1 MQGDANEIVLSIK
14 LDRLPGEKPGEYKGR
29 EDRFRSKIE
38 SYAKFLTEDYEGD
51 WAPLIRL
58 LVFRMKRLRTSIKK
72 GMCVNCKQTAK
83 TMDAPIA
90 LLEKVLEDDYHATAF
105 REFHQKHG
113 EPKMVLGRKQKDAKG
128 RVSYP
133 VEFIY
138 GNGKPADEEMRKEMR
153 RLYKEEERLRQQD
166 IDEAFRLI
174 AKHLREWWD

>member
-1 MQGDANEIVLSIK
+1 MKITLNVK
-14 LDRLPGEKPGEYKGR
+14 LEHLPGEKSKEYKWR
-29 EDRFRSKIE
+29 QKRFKAKVKD
-38 SYAKFLTEDYEGD
+38 YAEFLTEDYEFD
-51 WAPLIRL
+51 WGPLVRL
-58 LVFRMKRLRTSIKK
+58 LVFKMKRLRTSIKK
-72 GMCVNCKQTAK
+72 GMCVNRKQTAK

-105 REFHQKHG
+105 REFNRKHG
-113 EPKMVLGRKQKDAKG
+113 KPKMVVGRKQKDAKG

-138 GNGKPADEEMRKEMR
+138 ANGKPADEEMRKEMR
-153 RLYKEEERLRQQD
+153 RLYRDEERLRQQD